1 MTISHQNLSHITYI
15 WHLQLV
21 ACALEPVYVVAL
33 VVNMEDH
40 VWDISHV
47 EPTSPAF
54 QRQLALLASCKILTT
69 A

>member
-47 EPTSPAF
+47 EPT
-54 QRQLALLASCKILTT
+54 
-69 A
+69 